1 MKKKQGKAFTIVEL
15 VIVIAV
21 IAILAAVLIPTFSTV
36 IKKAKVSADEQA
48 AANMNT
54 ALSAY
59 AAESSI
65 NGTEDLDKVFSDIYG
80 ESYAKVLQPQSASY
94 GYHFWYN
101 TATNRVELALSSAL
115 GVNTAQAVSL
125 SLTKS
130 SSVGQFGVRGMVRE
144 GYVLL
149 DTAGSRLA
157 ETVAS
162 FEGMATASDYSA
174 ALENLQ
180 SIRSDKYDSEAAQG
194 FSAAVDKTAFVT
206 DHGVFR
212 GENATQISFD
222 TGIQTLTG
230 SLFINKEGEI
240 LQETLGGDQVVANVS
255 GEVVLP
261 ASVNSVGSNALH
273 FGTDSDAVVVVSS
286 DTDVASV
293 FLANSADIAI
303 SCGGNVY
310 TIRGDELYCNGE
322 AVEGVSLGYGAP
334 VAAFE
339 IGVQGA
345 ETAGGVYSVALDALS
360 GDISLYARNF
370 VSESVNYDS
379 RVTWTLEKAPEGVQ
393 ISSEGVLSGISAGE
407 IVVRAEAVS
416 DASVAASFTVRV
428 GEINSVAVSLEKG
441 GVKESVSFDETNTFQ
456 KTEMTGGEKIAY
468 TFSVTPVTNFA
479 DVECSSEY
487 TLKVLEGDAQ
497 FDGNTLLLP
506 AAGLVRA
513 ELSFVNYPSVVRYF
527 EFQCAAKV
535 FDYDESAEFYRFG
548 TVNPVSISYA
558 EGTDLSELTIETE
571 AFVNQSSNAAAVV
584 SDDKEQFSFSGG
596 GKIRIKAVLGGAVVD
611 QFVVQIISGAVNVSD
626 ETQFVSDRSMCL
638 TGDIVKSNGSIHVAK
653 GCFLYG
659 NGYTVTATES
669 SYTHEHGFFVNL
681 LGTMDNVSVIGVSV
695 DNYYTT
701 NSASLN
707 SQTAA
712 TVYVNTPGAAIY
724 NSYIKNGKYT
734 VRLNGLSG
742 QVTIQNTIIVSGA
755 ISLGI
760 TGTSGLLDVY
770 LKDIQIVQPRNA
782 DFMGAGFAFNEGG
795 EEKVTLHFS
804 GQNNVLQNFATKS
817 DISKLP
823 SDYQT
828 VLRTIWDRTEL
839 SKFKYSDGTDTYLH
853 LGILALLQDANKKPA
868 IVMEEGCNL
877 YGMMSDLVL
886 SELGANGML
895 YGFDRDKEGTQ
906 EYVNAHLASWLNS
919 VPVKTF
925 AYEPL
930 LPTITVQNTQLRLE
944 LEKFDSTASGKELIE
959 SNVTAEKYGA
969 SLAVE
974 ISVEKISGQGSFNSS
989 DLTFTGAGEYKVS
1002 YTVRDRFETDS
1013 IGNPTTYQYTATLYV
1028 GIKAAPP
1035 QIEFTS
1041 GEKLNQDGIKNPQN
1055 LDLSDVEYQKEA
1067 KLIVNGIESLG
1078 IGECDAEY
1086 HLTAAEFFGLE
1097 ITAYDGTDITSQ
1109 AKVTCN
1115 GKTSGVNEDLTID
1128 NENKPGN
1135 STSKDKRYVQRY
1147 SVTISVT
1154 YQGMTAEETVMI
1166 AFYVPKLSFVQKW

>member
-59 AAESSI
+59 AADSGI

-101 TATNRVELALSSAL
+101 VSANRVEVSLSSVIGA
-115 GVNTAQAVSL
+115 NSAQAVSL

-180 SIRSDKYDSEAAQG
+180 SIRSDKYDSEVAQE

-222 TGIQTLTG
+222 KGVQTLTG

-293 FLANSADIAI
+293 FLANSADVAI

-334 VAAFE
+334 VTAFE

-416 DASVAASFTVRV
+416 DASVVASFTVRV

-441 GVKESVSFDETNTFQ
+441 GVKESVAFDETNTFQ
-456 KTEMTGGEKIAY
+456 KTEMTGGEQIAY

-584 SDDKEQFSFSGG
+584 SDDKTQLSFSGG
-596 GKIRIKAVLGGAVVD
+596 GKIRIKALLGGAVVD

-638 TGDIVKSNGSIHVAK
+638 TGDIVKSNGGIHVAK

-669 SYTHEHGFFVNL
+669 SYTHEYGFFVNL
-681 LGTMDNVSVIGVSV
+681 LGTMDNVSVIGVPV

-701 NSASLN
+701 DEAPFSR
-707 SQTAA
+707 TAA

-828 VLRTIWDRTEL
+828 ALRTIWDRTEL

-895 YGFDRDKEGTQ
+895 YGFDRDKEGTL
-906 EYVNAHLASWLNS
+906 EYVNAHLAGWLNS

-959 SNVTAEKYGA
+959 SNVTAEKYGT

-989 DLTFTGAGEYKVS
+989 DLTFTGVGEYKVT

-1067 KLIVNGIESLG
+1067 KLIVNGIFG

-1086 HLTAAEFFGLE
+1086 HLIAAEFFGLKV
-1097 ITAYDGTDITSQ
+1097 TAYDGTDITSQ

-1115 GKTSGVNEDLTID
+1115 NKTCGVNEDLMIFLD
-1128 NENKPGN
+1128 NTPGG
-1135 STSKDKRYVQRY
+1135 TSETDKRYTRKY
-1147 SVTISVT
+1147 SVTISAT
-1154 YQGMTAEETVMI
+1154 YQGITAEETVMI
-1166 AFYVPKLSFVQKW
+1166 AFYVPKLSFMQKW

>member
-1 MKKKQGKAFTIVEL
+1 MKKKRGKAFTIVEL

-59 AAESSI
+59 AAESGI

-101 TATNRVELALSSAL
+101 VSANRVEVSLSSVIGA
-115 GVNTAQAVSL
+115 NSAQAVSL

-130 SSVGQFGVRGMVRE
+130 ASVGQFGVRGMVRE

-180 SIRSDKYDSEAAQG
+180 SIRSDKYDSEAAQE

-222 TGIQTLTG
+222 TGVQTLTG

-273 FGTDSDAVVVVSS
+273 FGTGSDAVVVVSS

-293 FLANSADIAI
+293 FLANSADVAI

-334 VAAFE
+334 VTAFE
-339 IGVQGA
+339 IVVQGT
-345 ETAGGVYSVALDALS
+345 ETTGGVYSVALDALS

-428 GEINSVAVSLEKG
+428 GEINSVAVSLEKD
-441 GVKESVSFDETNTFQ
+441 GVKESVAFDETNTFQ

-584 SDDKEQFSFSGG
+584 SDDKTQLSFSGG

-611 QFVVQIISGAVNVSD
+611 RFVVQIISGAVNVSD
-626 ETQFVSDRSMCL
+626 ETQFVSNRSMCL
-638 TGDIVKSNGSIHVAK
+638 TGDIVKSNGGIHVAK

-669 SYTHEHGFFVNL
+669 SYKSHNSYFVNL
-681 LGTMDNVSVIGVSV
+681 LGTLDNVSVIGVPV

-701 NSASLN
+701 DEAPFSR
-707 SQTAA
+707 TAA

-828 VLRTIWDRTEL
+828 ALSTIWDRTEL

-868 IVMEEGCNL
+868 IVMEEDCNL

-895 YGFDRDKEGTQ
+895 YGFDRNKEGTL
-906 EYVNAHLASWLNS
+906 EYVNAHLAGWLNS

-925 AYEPL
+925 AYESL

-959 SNVTAEKYGA
+959 SNVTAEKYGT
-969 SLAVE
+969 SLAVG

-989 DLTFTGAGEYKVS
+989 DLTFTGAGEYKVT
-1002 YTVRDRFETDS
+1002 YTVKDRFETDS
-1013 IGNPTTYQYTATLYV
+1013 IGNPTTYQYTVTLYV

-1041 GEKLNQDGIKNPQN
+1041 GEKLNQDGIRKPQD

-1067 KLIVNGIESLG
+1067 DKNGGLLDYNSVYNLNV
-1078 IGECDAEY
+1078 
-1086 HLTAAEFFGLE
+1086 AEFFGLKV
-1097 ITAYDGTDITSQ
+1097 TAYDGTDITSQ
-1109 AKVTCN
+1109 AEVTCD
-1115 GKTSGVNEDLTID
+1115 GKTHGVNVEFTIASED
-1128 NENKPGN
+1128 KPGD
-1135 STSKDKRYVQRY
+1135 SSSKDKRYVQRY
-1147 SVTISVT
+1147 TVTISVT
-1154 YQGMTAEETVMI
+1154 YQGLTAEETVMI

>member
-416 DASVAASFTVRV
+416 DASVAASFTARV
-428 GEINSVAVSLEKG
+428 GELNSVAVSLEKD
-441 GVKESVSFDETNTFQ
+441 GVKESVAFDETNTFQ

-584 SDDKEQFSFSGG
+584 SDDKTQLSFSGG

-626 ETQFVSDRSMCL
+626 ETQFVSNRSMCL
-638 TGDIVKSNGSIHVAK
+638 TGDIVKSNGGIHVAK

-669 SYTHEHGFFVNL
+669 SYTYQNSSFVNL
-681 LGTMDNVSVIGVSV
+681 LGTMDNVSVIGVPV

-701 NSASLN
+701 DEAPFSR
-707 SQTAA
+707 TAA
-712 TVYVNTPGAAIY
+712 TVYVNAPGAAIY
-724 NSYIKNGKYT
+724 NSYIKNGKYAI
-734 VRLNGLSG
+734 RLDGLSG
-742 QVTIQNTIIVSGA
+742 RVTIQNTIIVSGVF
-755 ISLGI
+755 SLGV

-828 VLRTIWDRTEL
+828 ALSTIWDRTEL

-895 YGFDRDKEGTQ
+895 YGFDREKAGTL

-944 LEKFDSTASGKELIE
+944 PEKFDSTASGKELIE
-959 SNVTAEKYGA
+959 SNVTAEKYGT

-989 DLTFTGAGEYKVS
+989 DLTFTGAGEYKVT

-1013 IGNPTTYQYTATLYV
+1013 IGNPATYQYTATLYV

-1041 GEKLNQDGIKNPQN
+1041 GEKLNQSGIKNPN
-1055 LDLSDVEYQKEA
+1055 NIDLNGVEYQKEA
-1067 KLIVNGIESLG
+1067 DK
-1078 IGECDAEY
+1078 IGWVLDY
-1086 HLTAAEFFGLE
+1086 NSVYNLNVAEFFGLKV
-1097 ITAYDGTDITSQ
+1097 TAYDGTDITSQ
-1109 AKVTCN
+1109 AEVTCD
-1115 GKTSGVNEDLTID
+1115 GKTHGVNVEFTIASED
-1128 NENKPGN
+1128 KPGD
-1135 STSKDKRYVQRY
+1135 SSSKDKRYVQRY
-1147 SVTISVT
+1147 TVTISAT
-1154 YQGMTAEETVMI
+1154 YQGLTAEETVTI
-1166 AFYVPKLSFVQKW
+1166 AFYVPVIAGWW

>member
-59 AAESSI
+59 AAESGI

-101 TATNRVELALSSAL
+101 VSANRVEVSLSSVIGA
-115 GVNTAQAVSL
+115 NSAQAVSL

-180 SIRSDKYDSEAAQG
+180 SIRSDKYDSEVAQG
-194 FSAAVDKTAFVT
+194 FSAAVDNTAFVT

-212 GENATQISFD
+212 DENATQISFD
-222 TGIQTLTG
+222 KGIQTLTG

-293 FLANSADIAI
+293 FLANSADVAI

-334 VAAFE
+334 VTAFE

-428 GEINSVAVSLEKG
+428 GEINSVAVSLEKD

-456 KTEMTGGEKIAY
+456 KTEMTGGEKIVY

-584 SDDKEQFSFSGG
+584 SDDKTQLSFSGG

-638 TGDIVKSNGSIHVAK
+638 TRDIVKSNGGIHVAK

-669 SYTHEHGFFVNL
+669 SYTHEYGFFVNL
-681 LGTMDNVSVIGVSV
+681 LGTMDNVSVIGVPV

-701 NSASLN
+701 GEAPFSR
-707 SQTAA
+707 TAA
-712 TVYVNTPGAAIY
+712 TVYVNAPGAAIY
-724 NSYIKNGKYT
+724 NSYIKNGKYA
-734 VRLNGLSG
+734 VRLDGLSG
-742 QVTIQNTIIVSGA
+742 RVTIQNTIIVSGA
-755 ISLGI
+755 ISLGV

-828 VLRTIWDRTEL
+828 ALRTIWDRTEL

-895 YGFDRDKEGTQ
+895 YGFDRDKEGTL

-989 DLTFTGAGEYKVS
+989 DLTFTGAGEYKVT

-1013 IGNPTTYQYTATLYV
+1013 IGNPTTYQYTVTLYV

-1041 GEKLNQDGIKNPQN
+1041 GEKLNQDGIKKPQD

-1067 KLIVNGIESLG
+1067 KLIVNGIFG
-1078 IGECDAEY
+1078 AGECDAEY

-1109 AKVTCN
+1109 AEVTCN
-1115 GKTSGVNEDLTID
+1115 GKTCGVNGDLTIFLD
-1128 NENKPGN
+1128 NTPGD
-1135 STSKDKRYVQRY
+1135 STSRDKRYTRKY

-1166 AFYVPKLSFVQKW
+1166 VFYVPELSGVRWW

>member
-59 AAESSI
+59 AAESGI

-101 TATNRVELALSSAL
+101 VSANRVELALSSVIGA
-115 GVNTAQAVSL
+115 NSAQAVSL

-180 SIRSDKYDSEAAQG
+180 SIRSDKYDSEVAQG

-212 GENATQISFD
+212 DENATQISFD
-222 TGIQTLTG
+222 KGIQTLTG

-293 FLANSADIAI
+293 FLANSADVAI

-334 VAAFE
+334 VTAFE

-370 VSESVNYDS
+370 VSESVTYDS

-416 DASVAASFTVRV
+416 DASVVASFTVRV

-441 GVKESVSFDETNTFQ
+441 GVKESVAFDETNTFQ
-456 KTEMTGGEKIAY
+456 KTEMTGGEQIAY

-584 SDDKEQFSFSGG
+584 SDDKTQLSFSGG
-596 GKIRIKAVLGGAVVD
+596 GKIRIKALLGGAVVD

-638 TGDIVKSNGSIHVAK
+638 TGDIVKSNGGIHVAK

-669 SYTHEHGFFVNL
+669 SYTHEYGFFVNL
-681 LGTMDNVSVIGVSV
+681 LGTMDNVSVIGVPV

-701 NSASLN
+701 DEAPFSR
-707 SQTAA
+707 TAA

-828 VLRTIWDRTEL
+828 ALRTIWDRTEL

-895 YGFDRDKEGTQ
+895 YGFDRDKEGTL
-906 EYVNAHLASWLNS
+906 EYVNAHLAGWLNS

-959 SNVTAEKYGA
+959 SNVTAEKYGT

-989 DLTFTGAGEYKVS
+989 DLTFTGAGEYKVT

-1067 KLIVNGIESLG
+1067 DKNGGFLDYNSVYNLNV
-1078 IGECDAEY
+1078 
-1086 HLTAAEFFGLE
+1086 AEFFGLKV
-1097 ITAYDGTDITSQ
+1097 TAYDGTDITSQ
-1109 AKVTCN
+1109 AEVTCD
-1115 GKTSGVNEDLTID
+1115 GKTHGVNVEFTIASED
-1128 NENKPGN
+1128 KPGD
-1135 STSKDKRYVQRY
+1135 SSSKDKRYVQRY
-1147 SVTISVT
+1147 TVTISVT
-1154 YQGMTAEETVMI
+1154 YQGLTAEETVAI